1 MGDLI
6 FPIFFYI
13 CNMDKIKIVII
24 GENCTDKFIYGSVSR
39 LCPEAPVPI
48 LNPYKI
54 TKNPGMAGNVVEN
67 IKALRNDCDITFIHQ
82 DSKIVKTRFV
92 DEQSNQM
99 IIRVDEGE
107 DNIKPLE
114 LTQEL
119 IDELL
124 LADIVIVSDY
134 NKGFLSNE
142 ILGSIAHYSTC
153 SILDSK
159 RLMLPV
165 FKDFT
170 FIKLNKTERLQQKE
184 ALICDLNIITT
195 LGKKGAEYKGDVYPS
210 PSPRDTIDVSGAG
223 DTFTAS
229 FILKY
234 HETKDIKMSIY
245 FANTKASDVV
255 SKRGVVVPK

>member
-1 MGDLI
+1 
-6 FPIFFYI
+6 
-13 CNMDKIKIVII
+13 MDNIKVIVI
-24 GENCTDKFIYGSVSR
+24 GENCTDKFIYGSVNR

-48 LNPYKI
+48 LNPYKS

-67 IKALRNDCDITFIHQ
+67 IKALKKNCDIKFIHQ
-82 DSKIVKTRFV
+82 EVKITKTRFV

-107 DNIKPLE
+107 DNIKPLV
-114 LTQEL
+114 LTKEL
-119 IDELL
+119 IDDISS
-124 LADIVIVSDY
+124 ADIVIVSDY

-142 ILGSIAHYSTC
+142 VLNSISNYASC

-159 RLMLPV
+159 RIMLPI
-165 FKDFT
+165 FKNFT
-170 FIKLNKTERLQQKE
+170 FIKLNKSERLQQKDG
-184 ALICDLNIITT
+184 LIEDLNIITT
-195 LGKKGAEYKGDVYPS
+195 LGKKGAEYGSQVYPS
-210 PSPRDTIDVSGAG
+210 PMPRDTIDVSGAG

-234 HETKDIKMSIY
+234 YETKDVKTSIY

-255 SKRGVVVPK
+255 SRRGVVVPK

>member
-1 MGDLI
+1 
-6 FPIFFYI
+6 
-13 CNMDKIKIVII
+13 MDKVKVIVI
-24 GENCTDKFIYGSVSR
+24 GENCTDRFIYGSVNR

-48 LNPYKI
+48 LNPYKN
-54 TKNPGMAGNVVEN
+54 TENNGMAGNVVEN
-67 IKALRNDCDITFIHQ
+67 VKALKNDCEVKFIHQ
-82 DSKIVKTRFV
+82 DSKITKTRFV

-114 LTQEL
+114 FTQSL
-119 IDELL
+119 IDDLL

-142 ILGSIAHYSTC
+142 TLNSIANYASC

-159 RLMLPV
+159 RVMLPM
-165 FKDFT
+165 FKGFT
-170 FIKLNKTERLQQKE
+170 FIKLNKNERLQQKDDLVE
-184 ALICDLNIITT
+184 DLNIITT
-195 LGKKGAEYKGDVYPS
+195 LGKNGAEYNGNIYPS
-210 PSPRDTIDVSGAG
+210 PMPRDTIDVSGAG

-234 HETKDIKMSIY
+234 YETKDIKESIY

-255 SKRGVVVPK
+255 SRRGVVVPK